1 MANKAPYEA
10 SSVMNTAVVSVG
22 PDKTLK
28 EVVKIL
34 ADNRI
39 SGLPVV
45 DSENKLV
52 GVVTETDIVNFATKV
67 HVIPLIGT
75 SGWISPHTDITE
87 IAKFKKGF
95 NLLANTKVEKVMS
108 RKPATVSASTY
119 INNVAELMKRRDIN
133 RVFVVDKEGKIIGV
147 IARADLV
154 DYLAEWKR

>member
-1 MANKAPYEA
+1 MSNKAPYEA
-10 SSVMNTAVVSVG
+10 SSVMNTAVISVG
-22 PDKTLK
+22 PHATLE

-45 DSENKLV
+45 DSDNKV
-52 GVVTETDIVNFATKV
+52 IGVITETDIVNFATKV

-75 SGWISPHTDITE
+75 SGWLSPYIDVTE

-108 RKPATVSASTY
+108 KRPVTVSAGTY
-119 INNVAELMKRRDIN
+119 INKVAELMKKRDIN
-133 RVFVVDKEGKIIGV
+133 RVFVIDKEGKIIGV

>member
-1 MANKAPYEA
+1 MSNKAPYEA
-10 SSVMNTAVVSVG
+10 SSVMNTAVISVG
-22 PDKTLK
+22 PHATLE

-45 DSENKLV
+45 DSDNKV
-52 GVVTETDIVNFATKV
+52 IGVITETDIVNFATKV

-75 SGWISPHTDITE
+75 SGWLSPYIDVTE

-108 RKPATVSASTY
+108 KRPVTASAGTY
-119 INNVAELMKRRDIN
+119 INKVAELMKKRDIN
-133 RVFVVDKEGKIIGV
+133 RVFVIDKEGKIIGV